1 MHITACK
8 KREFAIFFLH
18 DEQFAFDT
26 FLYCNC
32 TLSYGTKPKHTSLR
46 LNSTTQSDSLSY
58 ARNSVN
64 TCKASR
70 NEKCSEKVPRTFL
83 GVPFRY
89 CFYFI
94 FRSEKLKE
102 NTRMQRYTF
111 VHSENKLVALVSSC
125 FLSLSHVLSLSIIK
139 VTLKRRARAMFDMS
153 TVAISHRTH
162 VPPVNIPIPP
172 ALSVW
177 FLQCL
182 TFQDVHLSAV
192 HTALRLILQIPCN
205 VLESKVV

>member
-1 MHITACK
+1 VHITACK
-8 KREFAIFFLH
+8 KREFAIVSSYTTNSLLLIYSFH
-18 DEQFAFDT
+18 
-26 FLYCNC
+26 YCNC
-32 TLSYGTKPKHTSLR
+32 TLSYGTRTKHTSLR

-94 FRSEKLKE
+94 FCSEKLKE
-102 NTRMQRYTF
+102 NTRMQRYTL

-125 FLSLSHVLSLSIIK
+125 FISLSLSIIK
-139 VTLKRRARAMFDMS
+139 VTLKRSARH
-153 TVAISHRTH
+153 VRYVYCCNISQNTCTT
-162 VPPVNIPIPP
+162 
-172 ALSVW
+172 S
-177 FLQCL
+177 
-182 TFQDVHLSAV
+182 
-192 HTALRLILQIPCN
+192 
-205 VLESKVV
+205 